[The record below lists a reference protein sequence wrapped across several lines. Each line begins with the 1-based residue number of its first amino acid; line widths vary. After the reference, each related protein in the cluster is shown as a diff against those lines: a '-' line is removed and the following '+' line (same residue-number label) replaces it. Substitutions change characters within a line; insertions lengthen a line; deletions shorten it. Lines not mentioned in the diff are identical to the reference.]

1 CPRPGSCASIRRS
14 ATIPVR
20 SAMRADDSRRLS
32 TRELTPSILFPTLA
46 AMFGVGMPELIV
58 ILVVALVV
66 LGPKRLPEVAR
77 TLGKAMAE
85 FRRQTADVMEEFQ
98 VQALLDD
105 EPRRKAT
112 PATPPTTPT

>member
-1 CPRPGSCASIRRS
+1 
-14 ATIPVR
+14 
-20 SAMRADDSRRLS
+20 
-32 TRELTPSILFPTLA
+32 
-46 AMFGVGMPELIV
+46 MFGIGMPELIV

-98 VQALLDD
+98 VQAMLDD
-105 EPRRKAT
+105 DRRPAKPHPPEQPPT
-112 PATPPTTPT
+112 PAAPAAKPDAGNA